1 MTDGQ
6 GPALTDI
13 KRGRRMPFVIVPWW
27 LLDIDEVGGFELSV
41 YCAIARHADTD
52 GMAHPSRAR
61 IAKLAGVNIKT
72 VDRAVQKLCDVGAI
86 EKRARKDPAGDPT
99 SNMYLVHELPTGV
112 ATETGLPS
120 DSNGATVATE
130 TVLGVATQTV
140 HELEAL
146 ELEPTNYKSDESND
160 LWKTQPK
167 EYARQQ
173 LQRSSAYS

>member
-1 MTDGQ
+1 MSE
-6 GPALTDI
+6 I
-13 KRGRRMPFVIVPWW
+13 KRGRRMPFVVVPWW
-27 LLDIDEVGGFELSV
+27 LLDMEEIGGFELAV
-41 YCAIARHADTD
+41 YCAIARHADSE

-72 VDRAVQKLCDVGAI
+72 VDRAVAKLTEVGAI
-86 EKRARKDPAGDPT
+86 EKRTRKDPAGDPT

-112 ATETGLPS
+112 ATETVLPS

-140 HELEAL
+140 HELEAF
-146 ELEPTNYKSDESND
+146 ELEPINYKSDESEN
-160 LWKTQPK
+160 LWITQPK

-173 LQRSSAYS
+173 LQRSLAQ